1 MYRLDDTIVAI
12 SSPSAAVG
20 RIGRSIIR
28 ISGSTAFNGFQPQ
41 LPNPIRRGIY
51 PLAIQ
56 LPCDITIDCTAYA
69 FSAPASYTG
78 QDLLELHL
86 TAAQPV
92 VAAVYELLLRS
103 GLRQAQP
110 GEFTHR
116 AYLNGKLDLAQ
127 AEAVMHIVS
136 ASNAGQ
142 LAAAE
147 RLLVGGLAA
156 QITGLRSELLELLSL
171 IEAGLDFSEETIEFI
186 STPQAIDRITI
197 HSTKLQAL
205 LDGAVRSEELMELPS
220 VGLAG
225 LPNAGKSSL
234 MNALTHR
241 QRSIVSDV
249 QGTTRDVLTETL
261 ELDCGRCVLFD
272 CAGLKP
278 DSSDPMDQL
287 ASQAAADA
295 LTAATVILFC
305 VDLACESLEQAR
317 AIFCRLAEKP
327 VIGIAAKS
335 DLFTAE
341 QIQSR
346 LNLLK
351 NMFGIEFVPTST
363 INSVG
368 LETLKQE
375 LKSTILSVQA
385 GQNEA
390 DAGVAINQ
398 RHRQKLLSAIKHL
411 SDAADELK
419 QGHPEIA
426 AMSLRCARQDL
437 GGLEHEPVDE
447 RILDVIFSK
456 FCIGK

>member
-1 MYRLDDTIVAI
+1 MYALDDTIVAI

-20 RIGRSIIR
+20 RIGRTIIR

-51 PLAIQ
+51 PLVIQ
-56 LPCDITIDCTAYA
+56 LPGNIAIDCTAYT
-69 FSAPASYTG
+69 FPAPASYTG
-78 QDLLELHL
+78 QDLFELHL

-92 VAAVYELLLRS
+92 AAAVYELLLRS

-147 RLLVGGLAA
+147 RLLAGGLARRVA
-156 QITGLRSELLELLSL
+156 HLCQDLLELLSM
-171 IEAGLDFSEETIEFI
+171 IEAGLDFSEEAIEFI
-186 STPQAIDRITI
+186 SPNQASSRIGVI
-197 HSTKLQAL
+197 SNQIQML
-205 LDGAVRSEELMELPS
+205 LEGAIRAEELIDLPA

-234 MNALTHR
+234 MNALTSR

-287 ASQAAADA
+287 ASQAAAAA

-305 VDLACESLEQAR
+305 VDLACDSLEQAK
-317 AIFCRLAEKP
+317 AIFCRLAGKP

-368 LETLKQE
+368 LETLKQK

-385 GQNEA
+385 GRNEA